1 MSIQSMTTVVE
12 DGTMPLDVAEKYLSL
27 YIGECDWNSK
37 IAYLWS
43 TQKKKFKDEDSAKEY
58 VKKSVACACLTLIYN
73 KTAIPEDKSSLL
85 FWVGGWP
92 QFNERDWFSI
102 FREIIKKDLEIDQH
116 RKAVIQLGVFDY
128 IDMSPITR
136 QAYNWLY
143 DLLDKEK
150 FDSQEKR
157 EEGIQKI
164 KNLVK
169 IYGGA
174 IICNLFTNHQASVD
188 KVLNWK
194 SGYFIEREIY
204 KVYSV
209 DQIIKIKS
217 AEVNKTNKNYIKNF
231 K

>member
-1 MSIQSMTTVVE
+1 MSIQSMKAVVE
-12 DGTMPLDVAEKYLSL
+12 EGTMPLEIAEKYLGL

-37 IAYLWS
+37 ISYLWS
-43 TQKKKFKDEDSAKEY
+43 TQRKKFKDEDSAKEY
-58 VKKSVACACLTLIYN
+58 VKKSVSCACLTLIYN
-73 KTAIPEDKSSLL
+73 KTPIPEDKSSLL

-92 QFNERDWFSI
+92 QFNERDWFSLLKDV
-102 FREIIKKDLEIDQH
+102 IKKDIEIDQY
-116 RKAVIQLGVFDY
+116 RKEVIQLGIFER

-143 DLLDKEK
+143 ELLDKEK
-150 FDSQEKR
+150 FESKDKKDEA
-157 EEGIQKI
+157 IQKI

-174 IICNLFTNHQASVD
+174 VICNIFTNHQSSVD

-204 KVYSV
+204 KIYSV

-217 AEVNKTNKNYIKNF
+217 TEINKTNKNYIKNF
-231 K
+231 

>member
-1 MSIQSMTTVVE
+1 
-12 DGTMPLDVAEKYLSL
+12 
-27 YIGECDWNSK
+27 
-37 IAYLWS
+37 
-43 TQKKKFKDEDSAKEY
+43 
-58 VKKSVACACLTLIYN
+58 
-73 KTAIPEDKSSLL
+73 
-85 FWVGGWP
+85 
-92 QFNERDWFSI
+92 
-102 FREIIKKDLEIDQH
+102 
-116 RKAVIQLGVFDY
+116 
-128 IDMSPITR
+128 MSPITR

-217 AEVNKTNKNYIKNF
+217 AEINKTNKNYIKNF